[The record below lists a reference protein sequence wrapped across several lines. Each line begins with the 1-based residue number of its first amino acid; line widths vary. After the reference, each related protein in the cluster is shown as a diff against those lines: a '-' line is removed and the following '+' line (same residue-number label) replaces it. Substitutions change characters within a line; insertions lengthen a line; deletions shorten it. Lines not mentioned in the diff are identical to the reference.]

1 MHLPLFPPPVWAN
14 LWNVKPEEG
23 SKFHT
28 IWNTSDLLKLS
39 SYFQRTGQWMCSGGN
54 LRCSFF
60 IFVFFN
66 FLFVIFEDPA
76 HQRRCRRQTGLRL
89 HICSLIGVLRHP
101 PAFLWKL
108 ETAAEASS
116 LLAVQGQGP
125 TPGTNVGEILWTSSS
140 HAETAVINSRGYFQ
154 TTLVRFTQRRV
165 WSGPGWASGAGSGY
179 RSVPQIYSGIGLRT
193 TARSIR
199 ALGSRQIWWAHS
211 NLSGSAA
218 WLGHFQERRVG

>member
-1 MHLPLFPPPVWAN
+1 MERETWRGQQVPHN
-14 LWNVKPEEG
+14 LKY
-23 SKFHT
+23 F
-28 IWNTSDLLKLS
+28 DLLKLS
-39 SYFQRTGQWMCSGGN
+39 SYFQRTAQWMCSGGN

-60 IFVFFN
+60 ISVFFN
-66 FLFVIFEDPA
+66 FLFVIFEDTA

-140 HAETAVINSRGYFQ
+140 HAETAVINSWGYFQ
-154 TTLVRFTQRRV
+154 TTLVRFTQRCV

-179 RSVPQIYSGIGLRT
+179 RSVPTNIQRHRPANCSSLYQS
-193 TARSIR
+193 
-199 ALGSRQIWWAHS
+199 SRLQTDLMS
-211 NLSGSAA
+211 T
-218 WLGHFQERRVG
+218 Q